1 MNRNLLSINTFGFIF
16 GFTFSF
22 TGSDSKVDLL
32 C

>member
-1 MNRNLLSINTFGFIF
+1 MNRNLRSINTFGFIF